1 MIVTNEIDY
10 EWDVDNQF
18 VCAGFT
24 DRNKKS
30 VKAMETSDKI
40 IYYVTKHSK
49 FMASVE
55 VSGVYF
61 YSEEPVWMTWNSSK
75 IKQSGDHKYKAVLEN

>member
-1 MIVTNEIDY
+1 
-10 EWDVDNQF
+10 
-18 VCAGFT
+18 
-24 DRNKKS
+24 
-30 VKAMETSDKI
+30 METSDKI

-61 YSEEPVWMTWNSSK
+61 YSEEPVWDDLEF
-75 IKQSGDHKYKAVLEN
+75 IKNKTKWGSQVQDSFRKLSERDYNVIANEIRKRIENE